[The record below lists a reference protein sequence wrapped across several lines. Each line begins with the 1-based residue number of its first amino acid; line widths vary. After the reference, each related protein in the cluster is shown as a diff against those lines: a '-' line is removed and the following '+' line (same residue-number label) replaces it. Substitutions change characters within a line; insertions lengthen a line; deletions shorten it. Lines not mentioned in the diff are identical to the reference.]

1 MVKVRIS
8 YSSEEEKDKLI
19 NILSKSH
26 KILSI
31 SKAYKN
37 RNNDNKRVYVDLE
50 VN

>member
-1 MVKVRIS
+1 MIKVRIS
-8 YSSEEEKDKLI
+8 YKSEEEKDKLLI
-19 NILSKSH
+19 SLSKSH

>member
-1 MVKVRIS
+1 MIKVRIS

-19 NILSKSH
+19 NILSKGN

-31 SKAYKN
+31 SKPYKN

-50 VN
+50 VK

>member
-1 MVKVRIS
+1 MIKVRIS
-8 YSSEEEKDKLI
+8 YTSEEEKDKLI
-19 NILSKSH
+19 SILSKGNR
-26 KILSI
+26 ILSI

>member
-19 NILSKSH
+19 NILSKGN
-26 KILSI
+26 KVLNI
-31 SKAYKN
+31 SKPYKN

-50 VN
+50 IK